1 MIGCVLQMSL
11 CALWLFR
18 SRTEV
23 MKERGQRVDLFQISD
38 WSILTEPVFS
48 LVATSSSLTPSI
60 KVKLYYLEDMFHLC
74 DPSNNFVISSLI
86 TFTVIVTRLV
96 PWRTVHSWLLED
108 SSWMKVV
115 GVVVD
120 SRLVSWSKSRIL
132 NSIEISIVFNPKN
145 IKKLCKNICSCHFL

>member
-1 MIGCVLQMSL
+1 
-11 CALWLFR
+11 
-18 SRTEV
+18 
-23 MKERGQRVDLFQISD
+23 MKEKGQRVDLFQISD
-38 WSILTEPVFS
+38 WSIVTEPVFS

-120 SRLVSWSKSRIL
+120 SRLVSWTKSRIL
-132 NSIEISIVFNPKN
+132 HSIKIGIVFNPKN
-145 IKKLCKNICSCHFL
+145 IKIMQKYMFLSFFIMVCNSLATGVVA